1 MLLTDALALLHAS
14 SARIS
19 EAYGEPVFDELVIVR
34 FDRGRGEI
42 VHYQGPRPEAFVRTF
57 ARDAVPLGAEAAG
70 KHYAAGDFEFARE
83 ATGTA
88 YDALVALAPQVF
100 LLANHTQRTMAEIRA
115 NPLWLRAQVPF
126 VAFCERFRADPLA
139 LG

>member
-1 MLLTDALALLHAS
+1 MILTDVLALLHTS
-14 SARIS
+14 SARMA
-19 EAYGEPVFDELVIVR
+19 EAYGEPVFDEWVIVR

-57 ARDAVPLGAEAAG
+57 ARDAVPLGAETAG
-70 KHYAAGDFEFARE
+70 KHYSAGDFEFARE
-83 ATGTA
+83 AAGTS
-88 YDALVALAPQVF
+88 YDALVALAPRVY
-100 LLANHTQRTMAEIRA
+100 LLANHTQRTMAEIRG

-126 VAFCERFRADPLA
+126 AALCERFRADPMA